1 LGGGARKGI
10 VGTPG
15 MDMDGIGGSVTFGM
29 PGTAGIG
36 GNVTL
41 GTAGMPTAG
50 TGGSAAPGMAGTAGT
65 VGTVTAGIGG
75 TATAAGICGT
85 VGRHPETSKC

>member
-15 MDMDGIGGSVTFGM
+15 MNMDGIGGSVTFGM

-41 GTAGMPTAG
+41 GTAGMTTAG
-50 TGGSAAPGMAGTAGT
+50 TGGSAEPGMARTAGT
-65 VGTVTAGIGG
+65 VGTVTVGTVGTAGIGG
-75 TATAAGICGT
+75 MVTAVTC
-85 VGRHPETSKC
+85 